1 MTILTPRTLSA
12 SLLAAACAVTLA
24 AAPAL
29 ADRPADKGKPTT
41 KGNPNLTTVQLLSFN
56 DYHGHLEATDPKLT
70 PVEDPSQTAVG
81 GAEYLSSTLQA
92 LRNAPGHDGSLTVAA
107 GDLIGGSPFLSGMFH
122 DEPSV
127 ESLNAMK
134 LDVSSVGNHE
144 FDEGT
149 DELLRMQNGGCHPT
163 DGCYFPDQPYAGA
176 DFQWLSANVVKKD
189 TGKPLLPGTSVK
201 TVNGVKIGFIGMT
214 LKATPTLVSPAGV
227 SSVNFLD
234 EVETANAQAA
244 ALKKQGV
251 KSIVVLLHE
260 GGYQTGNINQCNG
273 ISAPI
278 AQIAAQISPE
288 VDQIITGHT
297 HQGYIC
303 SLPDPAGNPRLVTSA
318 HDYGRTVTDTSL
330 VINTKSGEVMRDR
343 STAVNRLVAQ
353 TAPKDP
359 AITSIISKWNTLA
372 GPLKAQI
379 VGTHSEDILGDSSG
393 NRGIETPMADV
404 VADAILAGTDGA
416 DEGGAEIAFMNV
428 GGVRE
433 DLPMAP
439 KYAEAPGQI
448 TYAEAFDIAPFNN
461 ILVSVDLTGDQ
472 IRQVLEQQ
480 YQPVAA
486 RGSRPMLALGVSK
499 GFTYAWDA
507 SQPQGSRVVN
517 GTMALN
523 GTAISM
529 TETYRVGTLNFL
541 ADGGDLFTAFKGGTN
556 RVGGPEDLANLVA
569 YFGANPGLIAPA
581 SRVDGL

>member
-1 MTILTPRTLSA
+1 MTIFTSRTVGA
-12 SLLAAACAVTLA
+12 TFLAAACAATLA
-24 AAPAL
+24 AAPASG
-29 ADRPADKGKPTT
+29 APKPGAAT

-70 PVEDPSQTAVG
+70 PIEDPSQTAVG
-81 GAEYLSSTLQA
+81 GAEYLSSTLSA
-92 LRNAPGHDGSLTVAA
+92 LRAKAGKGSSLTVAA

-127 ESLNAMK
+127 ESLNEMG

-149 DELLRMQNGGCHPT
+149 AELLRMQDGGCHPT
-163 DGCYFPDQPYAGA
+163 DGCYFPKEPYAGA
-176 DFQWLSANVVKKD
+176 DFQWLSANVVRKD
-189 TGKPLLPGTSVK
+189 NGKTLLPATSVK

-227 SSVNFLD
+227 SSVDFLD
-234 EVETANAQAA
+234 EVQTANAQAA

-260 GGYQTGNINQCNG
+260 GGYQTGTINGCEG
-273 ISAPI
+273 ISSPI
-278 AQIAAQISPE
+278 AQIAAQITPE
-288 VDQIITGHT
+288 VDEIITGHT

-303 SLPDPAGNPRLVTSA
+303 SLPDPAGNNRLVTSA
-318 HDYGRTVTDTSL
+318 HDYGRAVTETKL
-330 VINTKSGEVMRDR
+330 VINTRSGEVMRDR
-343 STAVNRLVAQ
+343 SSAVNHLVAR

-359 AITSIISKWNTLA
+359 AITSIIDKWNTLA
-372 GPLKAQI
+372 GPLKAKV
-379 VGTHSEDILGDSSG
+379 VGTHTEDILGDSSG

-416 DEGGAEIAFMNV
+416 NEGGAQIAFMNV

-439 KYAEAPGQI
+439 KYSEAPGQI

-461 ILVSVDLTGDQ
+461 LLVSIDLTGDQ

-499 GFTYAWDA
+499 GFTYQWDA

-523 GTAISM
+523 GTPLVA
-529 TETYRVGTLNFL
+529 TQTYRVGTLNFL
-541 ADGGDLFTAFKGGTN
+541 ADGGDLFTAFTQGTN
-556 RVGGPEDLANLVA
+556 RAGGPEDLANLVA
-569 YFGANPGLIAPA
+569 YFEANPGLTAPA
-581 SRVDGL
+581 SRVGGL

>member
-1 MTILTPRTLSA
+1 MTIFTSRTVGA
-12 SLLAAACAVTLA
+12 TFLAAACAATLA
-24 AAPAL
+24 AAPASG
-29 ADRPADKGKPTT
+29 APKPGAAT

-70 PVEDPSQTAVG
+70 PIEDPSQTAVG
-81 GAEYLSSTLQA
+81 GAEYLSSTLSA
-92 LRNAPGHDGSLTVAA
+92 LRAKAGKGSSLTVAA

-127 ESLNAMK
+127 ESLNEMG

-149 DELLRMQNGGCHPT
+149 AELLRMQDGGCHPT
-163 DGCYFPDQPYAGA
+163 DGCYFPKEPYAGA
-176 DFQWLSANVVKKD
+176 DFQWLSANVVRKD
-189 TGKPLLPGTSVK
+189 NGKTLLPATSVK

-227 SSVNFLD
+227 SSVDFLD
-234 EVETANAQAA
+234 EVQTANAQAA

-260 GGYQTGNINQCNG
+260 GGYQTGTINGCEG
-273 ISAPI
+273 ISSPI
-278 AQIAAQISPE
+278 AQIAAQITPE
-288 VDQIITGHT
+288 VDEIITGHT

-303 SLPDPAGNPRLVTSA
+303 SLPDPAGNNRLVTSA
-318 HDYGRTVTDTSL
+318 HDYGRAVTETKL
-330 VINTKSGEVMRDR
+330 VINTRSGEVMRDR
-343 STAVNRLVAQ
+343 SSAVNHLVAR

-359 AITSIISKWNTLA
+359 AITSIIDKWNTLA
-372 GPLKAQI
+372 GPLKAKV
-379 VGTHSEDILGDSSG
+379 VGTHTEDILGDSSG

-416 DEGGAEIAFMNV
+416 NEGGAQIAFMNV

-439 KYAEAPGQI
+439 KYSEAPGQI

-461 ILVSVDLTGDQ
+461 LLVSIDLTGDQ

-499 GFTYAWDA
+499 GFTYQWDA

-523 GTAISM
+523 GTPLVA
-529 TETYRVGTLNFL
+529 TQTYRVGTLNFL
-541 ADGGDLFTAFKGGTN
+541 ADGGDLFTAFTQGTN
-556 RVGGPEDLANLVA
+556 RAGGPEDLANLVA
-569 YFGANPGLIAPA
+569 YFGANPGLTAPA

>member
-1 MTILTPRTLSA
+1 MTIFTSRRVGAALV
-12 SLLAAACAVTLA
+12 AAACATTLA
-24 AAPAL
+24 AAPAT
-29 ADRPADKGKPTT
+29 ADRSKP
-41 KGNPNLTTVQLLSFN
+41 KGNPNLTSVQLLSFN

-70 PVEDPSQTAVG
+70 TAEDPSQTAVG
-81 GAEYLSSTLQA
+81 GAEYLSSTLSN
-92 LRNAPGHDGSLTVAA
+92 LRAKAAKGSSLTVAA

-127 ESLNAMK
+127 ESLNQLG
-134 LDVSSVGNHE
+134 LDGSSVGNHE

-149 DELLRMQNGGCHPT
+149 TELLRMQDGGCHPT

-176 DFQWLSANVVKKD
+176 DFQWLSANVVRKD
-189 TGKPLLPGTSVK
+189 TGKTLLPGTSVK

-227 SSVNFLD
+227 SSVDFLD
-234 EVETANAQAA
+234 EVTTANAQAA

-260 GGYQTGNINQCNG
+260 GGYQAGTINGCEG

-278 AQIAAQISPE
+278 AQIAAQITPE

-297 HQGYIC
+297 HQGYVC
-303 SLPDPAGNPRLVTSA
+303 SLPDPAGNNRLVTSA
-318 HDYGRTVTDTSL
+318 HDYGRVVTESTL

-343 STAVNRLVAQ
+343 SRAVNHLVAQ

-359 AITSIISKWNTLA
+359 AITTIIEKWNILA
-372 GPLKAQI
+372 GPLKSKV
-379 VGTHSEDILGDSSG
+379 VGTNSEDILGDSSG
-393 NRGIETPMADV
+393 NRGIETPMADL

-416 DEGGAEIAFMNV
+416 NEGGAQIALMNV

-448 TYAEAFDIAPFNN
+448 TYAEAFDVAPFNN
-461 ILVSVDLTGDQ
+461 LLVTIDLTGDQ

-486 RGSRPMLALGVSK
+486 RGSRPMLA
-499 GFTYAWDA
+499 
-507 SQPQGSRVVN
+507 
-517 GTMALN
+517 
-523 GTAISM
+523 
-529 TETYRVGTLNFL
+529 
-541 ADGGDLFTAFKGGTN
+541 
-556 RVGGPEDLANLVA
+556 
-569 YFGANPGLIAPA
+569 
-581 SRVDGL
+581 

>member
-1 MTILTPRTLSA
+1 MTITTRRRVGATV
-12 SLLAAACAVTLA
+12 LAAACAATLA
-24 AAPAL
+24 AAPASG
-29 ADRPADKGKPTT
+29 DTKDKP

-70 PVEDPSQTAVG
+70 PAEDPSQTPVG
-81 GAEYLSSTLQA
+81 GAEYLSTTLSN
-92 LRNAPGHDGSLTVAA
+92 LRSKVGKGSSLTVAA

-127 ESLNAMK
+127 ESLNQMG

-163 DGCYFPDQPYAGA
+163 DGCYFPQSPYAGA
-176 DFQWLSANVVKKD
+176 DFQWLSANVVRKD
-189 TGKPLLPGTSVK
+189 NGKTLLPGTSVK

-214 LKATPTLVSPAGV
+214 LEATPTLVSPAGV
-227 SSVNFLD
+227 SSVDFLD
-234 EVETANAQAA
+234 EVQTANAQAA

-260 GGYQTGNINQCNG
+260 GGYQTGTINDCNG

-278 AQIAAQISPE
+278 AQIAAQITPE

-297 HQGYIC
+297 HQAYIC
-303 SLPDPAGNPRLVTSA
+303 SLPDPAGNDRLVTSA
-318 HDYGRTVTDTSL
+318 HDYGRAVTETSL

-343 STAVNRLVAQ
+343 STATNHLVAQ
-353 TAPKDP
+353 TAPKDG
-359 AITSIISKWNTLA
+359 AITKIIDKWNTLA

-379 VGTHSEDILGDSSG
+379 VGTHTEDILGDSSG

-404 VADAILAGTDGA
+404 VADAILAGTDGPN
-416 DEGGAEIAFMNV
+416 EGGAQIAFMNV

-433 DLPMAP
+433 DLPMKP
-439 KYAEAPGQI
+439 KYSEAPGQI

-461 ILVSVDLTGDQ
+461 LLVSIDLTGDQ

-499 GFTYAWDA
+499 GFTYDWDA

-517 GTMALN
+517 GSMALN
-523 GTAISM
+523 GAPIEATK
-529 TETYRVGTLNFL
+529 TYRVGTLNFL
-541 ADGGDLFTAFKGGTN
+541 ADGGDLFTAFTQGTN
-556 RVGGPEDLANLVA
+556 RAGGPEDLANLVA
-569 YFGANPGLIAPA
+569 YFQANPGLTAPA
-581 SRVDGL
+581 SRIGGL